1 MTQIQVY
8 WEDVEIGQEI
18 TTLVKRPTPTQ
29 TMMWA
34 GAVDDY
40 NRIHAGGGAVNRAGY
55 SKPIV
60 FGPLI
65 CAFLRQMLTSWM
77 GVDGWLRKITV
88 RHNAPAYVNED
99 IVCKGKI
106 TGKYIKDGDHCVDLS
121 IQADHGSIE
130 QGTVGS
136 AIIILPLKAQAP
148 AVPFAE
154 PIPEIGWLQIED

>member
-1 MTQIQVY
+1 MRLTQVY

-29 TMMWA
+29 VMMWA

-40 NRIHAGGGAVNRAGY
+40 NRIHAEGGAVNRAGY
-55 SKPIV
+55 SKSIV

-99 IVCKGKI
+99 IVCKGRI
-106 TGKYIKDGDHCVDLS
+106 SAKYIKDVDHYIDLS
-121 IQADHGSIE
+121 IQAGHGGTE
-130 QGTVGS
+130 EGTVGS
-136 AIIILPLKAQAP
+136 ATVILPLKATAP
-148 AVPFAE
+148 GVPATE
-154 PIPEIGWLQIED
+154 PMPEIGWLQIED

>member
-1 MTQIQVY
+1 MLTQVY

-29 TMMWA
+29 VMMWA

-55 SKPIV
+55 SKSIV

-106 TGKYIKDGDHCVDLS
+106 SGKYIKDGDHYIDLS
-121 IQADHGSIE
+121 IQAGHGGME
-130 QGTVGS
+130 EGTVGS
-136 AIIILPLKAQAP
+136 ATVILPLKATAP
-148 AVPFAE
+148 GVPDTE
-154 PIPEIGWLQIED
+154 PMPEIGWLQIED